1 MRKLV
6 TLIAAFAACAP
17 LARGAENHGFY
28 VGAGAGRVTVST
40 LPGSSTG
47 YQAFVGYDFNRYLA
61 IETDYLNIGNFS
73 AGAVGPYPGS
83 SALGTLSLSGEAAS
97 VLGKLPLTRRFALFA
112 RVGGLYWRGE
122 ATAGVFS
129 NGGALFSTS
138 VSNSGTVLIWG
149 GGGEALLGPF
159 ALRAEY
165 QQTDIN
171 GHTYRFAG
179 GSLIYRF

>member
-1 MRKLV
+1 MRRLLTV
-6 TLIAAFAACAP
+6 IAAVAAGAP

-28 VGAGAGRVTVST
+28 LGAGANRVTVST

-61 IETDYLNIGNFS
+61 LETDYLNIGNFS
-73 AGAVGPYPGS
+73 AAASGPYPGS
-83 SALGTLSLSGEAAS
+83 SAIGMLSLSGETAS

-122 ATAGVFS
+122 ATASVLS
-129 NGGALFSTS
+129 NGVGLFSTS
-138 VSNSGTVLIWG
+138 VSNSGTAFIWG
-149 GGGEALLGPF
+149 GGGEAFLGPF
-159 ALRAEY
+159 ALRAGY

-179 GSLIYRF
+179 GSLMYRF

>member
-1 MRKLV
+1 MRKLI
-6 TLIAAFAACAP
+6 TLIAALGACAP

-28 VGAGAGRVTVST
+28 VGAGADRVTVST

-83 SALGTLSLSGEAAS
+83 SALGTLSLSGETAS

-112 RVGGLYWRGE
+112 RLGGLYWRGQ
-122 ATAGVFS
+122 ATATVYSNGFGVFT
-129 NGGALFSTS
+129 TS
-138 VSNSGTVLIWG
+138 VANSGTAFVWG
-149 GGGEALLGPF
+149 GGGQVRLGPF
-159 ALRAEY
+159 TLRAEY

-171 GHTYRFAG
+171 AHRYRFAG